1 MRVQFDPRNPQ
12 QLGGHPAA
20 GGDDIRHH
28 KVRRQLPELR
38 KIQHRHPRSP
48 LVDLGAG
55 IPVVVVCG
63 GVEPGQ
69 FDGVDAAGAGGCEPF
84 GAGEQGRRVARCRKT
99 PAQRDRRKRV
109 PGVWSGDHGNAHRP
123 TLPQPA
129 SSTLGC
135 MSEQTTVENAHTVE
149 RFLYALQAS
158 DLDAAGPLLAADL
171 FYQNV
176 GLPTIHGRKRAM
188 KLFSSLGGS
197 SAFEVKIHR
206 IAADGAA
213 VLTERTDALI
223 FGPLRLQFWVCGVF
237 EVHDGEITLWRDYF
251 DFFDMFK
258 ATLRGLAGLL
268 VPSLKASF

>member
-1 MRVQFDPRNPQ
+1 
-12 QLGGHPAA
+12 
-20 GGDDIRHH
+20 
-28 KVRRQLPELR
+28 
-38 KIQHRHPRSP
+38 
-48 LVDLGAG
+48 
-55 IPVVVVCG
+55 
-63 GVEPGQ
+63 
-69 FDGVDAAGAGGCEPF
+69 
-84 GAGEQGRRVARCRKT
+84 
-99 PAQRDRRKRV
+99 
-109 PGVWSGDHGNAHRP
+109 
-123 TLPQPA
+123 
-129 SSTLGC
+129 

-149 RFLYALQAS
+149 RFLYALQDS
-158 DLDAAGPLLAADL
+158 DLDAAGPLLAEDL
-171 FYQNV
+171 VYQNV

-188 KLFSSLGGS
+188 KLFSSLGS
-197 SAFEVKIHR
+197 SSTFEVKIHR